1 MVWAWIF
8 TLQEFVVPEGVG
20 TKGSVKAI
28 EAQTLFIVSVK
39 ICTARP

>member
-1 MVWAWIF
+1 MVWAWTF